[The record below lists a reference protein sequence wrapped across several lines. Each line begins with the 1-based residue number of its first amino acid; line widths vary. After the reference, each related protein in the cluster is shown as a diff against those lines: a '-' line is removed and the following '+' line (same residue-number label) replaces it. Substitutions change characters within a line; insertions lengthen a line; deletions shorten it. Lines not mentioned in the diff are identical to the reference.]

1 MEGGDNLNMQNVIG
15 DLKKNIQEKKAELYQ
30 IDSNITDYE
39 RQLEILD
46 VSIKEKTE
54 VNRDMSTKLAG
65 ATSTL
70 ESVIKKRDD
79 EMMLHSN
86 LLRKLQTCEDIKKEL
101 RSKTH
106 RETLDRL
113 NGHTSIFNQ
122 MTEKSKLTKYLEKT
136 GASNG
141 TKDDLNEDIRNKLEQ
156 LKEIQASTPLEKYE
170 EVMSDLKS
178 KEHLVEASKE
188 LENSISMAQK
198 NELDLDEKIER
209 VKEKIRQ
216 MEKSMELETN

>member
-65 ATSTL
+65 AMSTL

-86 LLRKLQTCEDIKKEL
+86 LLRKLQ
-101 RSKTH
+101 
-106 RETLDRL
+106 
-113 NGHTSIFNQ
+113 
-122 MTEKSKLTKYLEKT
+122 
-136 GASNG
+136 
-141 TKDDLNEDIRNKLEQ
+141 
-156 LKEIQASTPLEKYE
+156 
-170 EVMSDLKS
+170 V
-178 KEHLVEASKE
+178 
-188 LENSISMAQK
+188 
-198 NELDLDEKIER
+198 
-209 VKEKIRQ
+209 
-216 MEKSMELETN
+216 